1 MNKVVPLHQPHTH
14 RTRGDVG
21 MEHDRDPL
29 KRPTFETQVGN
40 TTIKIRSALPF
51 MTPDEQER
59 WWIEND
65 SLPEVQRFKKA
76 RIAALINVAKAE
88 ASRENDSA

>member
-1 MNKVVPLHQPHTH
+1 MRQAVAHTLYK
-14 RTRGDVG
+14 GEG
-21 MEHDRDPL
+21 MSMEVDRDPL
-29 KRPTFETQVGN
+29 KRPTYEMRVGN
-40 TTIKIRSALPF
+40 TTIKIRSKLPF

-76 RIAALINVAKAE
+76 WIAGLIHVAKLEAE
-88 ASRENDSA
+88 RNADSA

>member
-1 MNKVVPLHQPHTH
+1 MRQAVAHTLYK
-14 RTRGDVG
+14 GEG
-21 MEHDRDPL
+21 MSMEVDHDPL
-29 KRPTFETQVGN
+29 KRPTYEMQVGN

-76 RIAALINVAKAE
+76 RIAGLIHVAKLEAE
-88 ASRENDSA
+88 RNVDSA